1 MGRLPN
7 FALNVWKSLI
17 LIHTKNGI
25 MKHAIQHLID
35 GNHLAEAE
43 ASEVMRQI
51 MEGQATDAQIAA
63 LAVALRMKGETVE
76 EITGFARVMREYAVH
91 VPVHTDKVIVD
102 TCGTGGDSLKTFNV
116 STAAAL
122 VVAADGRLAVAK
134 HGNRAATSK
143 CGSADVLEA
152 LGVKLDLPPE
162 QLGKCIEEVGIG
174 FLFAP
179 SMHPSFRY
187 AAGPRKEIGI
197 RTIFNLLGPLT
208 NPAGA
213 PVQLIGVYDAAV
225 CETLALVLRNLGSQR
240 ALLVHGVDGLDEL
253 STLGATAVSELRNG
267 QVTSYTLDPE
277 WDLGIARA
285 TIEHIAGCESPTENA
300 DILLHILKGKD
311 RGPRRDIVL
320 LNAAGVL
327 LVAGVEED
335 LEAGME
341 RAAALIDS
349 GASLAALERLKE
361 FTNA

>member
-1 MGRLPN
+1 
-7 FALNVWKSLI
+7 
-17 LIHTKNGI
+17 
-25 MKHAIQHLID
+25 MKRAIQHLID
-35 GNHLAEAE
+35 GNHLTEAE
-43 ASEVMRQI
+43 ASDVMRQI

-76 EITGFARVMREYAVH
+76 EITGFARIMREYAVH

-162 QLGKCIEEVGIG
+162 HLGKCIEEVGIG

>member
-1 MGRLPN
+1 L
-7 FALNVWKSLI
+7 
-17 LIHTKNGI
+17 T
-25 MKHAIQHLID
+25 
-35 GNHLAEAE
+35 EAE
-43 ASEVMRQI
+43 ASAVMRQI

-76 EITGFARVMREYAVH
+76 EITGFARVMRQFAVPIT
-91 VPVHTDKVIVD
+91 VTTDKIVVD

-152 LGVKLDLPPE
+152 LGVTLDLPPE
-162 QLGKCIEEVGIG
+162 RLGQCIDEVGIG

-179 SMHPSFRY
+179 SMHPSFKY

-208 NPAGA
+208 NPAHA
-213 PVQLIGVYDAAV
+213 PVQLIGVYDGKI
-225 CETLALVLRNLGSQR
+225 CETLAHVLKNLGSER

-253 STLGATAVSELRNG
+253 STLGETMVSELKDG
-267 QVTSYTLDPE
+267 EVKSYTLDPE

-285 TIEHIAGCESPTENA
+285 TIEHLAGGESTAENA
-300 DILLHILKGKD
+300 DILLHILKGRD
-311 RGPRRDIVL
+311 RGPHRDIVM

-327 LVAGVEED
+327 YIAGVEETMED
-335 LEAGME
+335 GME
-341 RAAALIDS
+341 RAAAIIDS
-349 GASLAALERLKE
+349 GAAMATLDKLRE

>member
-1 MGRLPN
+1 
-7 FALNVWKSLI
+7 
-17 LIHTKNGI
+17 
-25 MKHAIQHLID
+25 MKRAIQHLID
-35 GNHLAEAE
+35 GNHLSEAE
-43 ASEVMRQI
+43 ASDVMRQI

-76 EITGFARVMREYAVH
+76 EITGFARIMREYAVH

>member
-1 MGRLPN
+1 
-7 FALNVWKSLI
+7 
-17 LIHTKNGI
+17 
-25 MKHAIQHLID
+25 MKQAIQHLIE
-35 GNHLAEAE
+35 GNHLTEAE
-43 ASEVMRQI
+43 ASAVMRQI

-76 EITGFARVMREYAVH
+76 EITGFARVMRQFAVPIT
-91 VPVHTDKVIVD
+91 VTTDKIVVD

-152 LGVKLDLPPE
+152 LGVTLDLPPE
-162 QLGKCIEEVGIG
+162 RLGQCIDEVGIG

-179 SMHPSFRY
+179 SMHPSFKY

-208 NPAGA
+208 NPAHA
-213 PVQLIGVYDAAV
+213 PVQLIGVYDGKI
-225 CETLALVLRNLGSQR
+225 CETLAHVLKNLGSER

-253 STLGATAVSELRNG
+253 STLGETMVSELKDG
-267 QVTSYTLDPE
+267 EVKSYTLDPE

-285 TIEHIAGCESPTENA
+285 TIEHLAGGESTAENA
-300 DILLHILKGKD
+300 DILLHILKGRD
-311 RGPRRDIVL
+311 RGPHRDIVM

-327 LVAGVEED
+327 YIAGVEETMED
-335 LEAGME
+335 GME
-341 RAAALIDS
+341 RAAAIIDS
-349 GASLAALERLKE
+349 GAAMATLDKLRE

>member
-1 MGRLPN
+1 M
-7 FALNVWKSLI
+7 
-17 LIHTKNGI
+17 T
-25 MKHAIQHLID
+25 
-35 GNHLAEAE
+35 EAE
-43 ASEVMRQI
+43 AAAVMRQI
-51 MEGQATDAQIAA
+51 MEGEATDAQIAA

-76 EITGFARVMREYAVH
+76 EITGFARVMREFAVPIA
-91 VPVHTDKVIVD
+91 VKTDKIVVD

-152 LGVKLDLPPE
+152 VGVKLDLPPE
-162 QLGKCIEEVGIG
+162 RLGQCIDEVGIG

-179 SMHPSFRY
+179 SMHPSFKY

-208 NPAGA
+208 NPAQA
-213 PVQLIGVYDAAV
+213 PVQLIGVYDGTL
-225 CETLALVLRNLGSQR
+225 CETLAHVLKNLGSQR

-253 STLGATAVSELRNG
+253 STLGETMVSELKNG
-267 QVTSYTLDPE
+267 EVKSYTLDPE

-285 TIEHIAGCESPTENA
+285 TIEHLAGGESAAENA
-300 DILLHILKGKD
+300 DILLHLLKGRD
-311 RGPRRDIVL
+311 RGPHRDIVM

-327 LVAGVEED
+327 YVAGVEESMED
-335 LEAGME
+335 GME

-349 GASLAALERLKE
+349 GAALATLETLKE

>member
-1 MGRLPN
+1 
-7 FALNVWKSLI
+7 
-17 LIHTKNGI
+17 
-25 MKHAIQHLID
+25 MKKAIQHLID
-35 GNHLAEAE
+35 GNHLTEAE
-43 ASEVMRQI
+43 ASDVMRQI

-76 EITGFARVMREYAVH
+76 EITGLARIMREYAVH

>member
-1 MGRLPN
+1 
-7 FALNVWKSLI
+7 
-17 LIHTKNGI
+17 
-25 MKHAIQHLID
+25 MKKAIQQLID
-35 GNHLAEAE
+35 RQDLTEAE
-43 ASEVMRQI
+43 AADVMRQI
-51 MEGQATDAQIAA
+51 MEGEATPAQIAG
-63 LAVALRMKGETVE
+63 LVVALRAKGETVE
-76 EITGFARVMREYAVH
+76 EITGFARVMRQYAVF
-91 VPVHTDKVIVD
+91 VPVQTDKVMVD
-102 TCGTGGDSLKTFNV
+102 TCGTGGDTLKTFNV

-152 LGVKLDLPPE
+152 LGVKLDLPPARV
-162 QLGKCIEEVGIG
+162 GKCVEDVGIG

-179 SMHPSFRY
+179 AMHPSFKY

-197 RTIFNLLGPLT
+197 RTIFNMLGPLT

-213 PVQLIGVYDAAV
+213 SVQLIGVYDGAV
-225 CETLALVLRNLGSQR
+225 CEKLAQVLRNLGSRR
-240 ALLVHGVDGLDEL
+240 ALLVHGLDGLDEL
-253 STLGATAVSELRNG
+253 STLGETAISELKDG
-267 QVTSYTLDPE
+267 QITSYTLDAE

-285 TIEHIAGCESPTENA
+285 TIEHLAGCESPAENA
-300 DILLHILKGKD
+300 DVLLHILRGKD
-311 RGPRRDIVL
+311 RGPKRDIVL

-327 LVAGVEED
+327 LVADVEET

-349 GASLAALERLKE
+349 GAALATLERLKE

>member
-1 MGRLPN
+1 
-7 FALNVWKSLI
+7 
-17 LIHTKNGI
+17 
-25 MKHAIQHLID
+25 MKKAIQHLID
-35 GNHLAEAE
+35 GNHLTEAE
-43 ASEVMRQI
+43 ASDVMRQI
-51 MEGQATDAQIAA
+51 MEGRATDAQIAA

>member
-1 MGRLPN
+1 M
-7 FALNVWKSLI
+7 
-17 LIHTKNGI
+17 T
-25 MKHAIQHLID
+25 
-35 GNHLAEAE
+35 EAE
-43 ASEVMRQI
+43 ASAVMRQI

-76 EITGFARVMREYAVH
+76 EITGFARVMRQFAVPIT
-91 VPVHTDKVIVD
+91 VTTDKIVVD

-152 LGVKLDLPPE
+152 LGVTLDLPPE
-162 QLGKCIEEVGIG
+162 RLGQCIDEVGIG

-179 SMHPSFRY
+179 SMHPSFKY

-208 NPAGA
+208 NPAHA
-213 PVQLIGVYDAAV
+213 PVQLIGVYDGKI
-225 CETLALVLRNLGSQR
+225 CETLAHVLKNLGSER

-253 STLGATAVSELRNG
+253 STLGETMVSELKDG
-267 QVTSYTLDPE
+267 EVKSYTLDPE

-285 TIEHIAGCESPTENA
+285 TIEHLAGGESTAENA
-300 DILLHILKGKD
+300 DILLHILKGRD
-311 RGPRRDIVL
+311 RGPHRDIVM

-327 LVAGVEED
+327 YIAGVEETMED
-335 LEAGME
+335 GME
-341 RAAALIDS
+341 RAAAIIDS
-349 GASLAALERLKE
+349 GAAMATLDKLRE

>member
-1 MGRLPN
+1 
-7 FALNVWKSLI
+7 
-17 LIHTKNGI
+17 
-25 MKHAIQHLID
+25 MKRAIQHLID
-35 GNHLAEAE
+35 GNHLSEAE
-43 ASEVMRQI
+43 ASDVMRQI

>member
-1 MGRLPN
+1 M
-7 FALNVWKSLI
+7 
-17 LIHTKNGI
+17 T
-25 MKHAIQHLID
+25 
-35 GNHLAEAE
+35 EAE
-43 ASEVMRQI
+43 ASAVMRQI

-76 EITGFARVMREYAVH
+76 EITGFARVMREFAVPIT
-91 VPVHTDKVIVD
+91 VQTDKVVVD

-152 LGVKLDLPPE
+152 LGVTLDLPPE
-162 QLGKCIEEVGIG
+162 RLGQCIDEVGIG

-179 SMHPSFRY
+179 SMHPSFKY

-208 NPAGA
+208 NPAHA
-213 PVQLIGVYDAAV
+213 PVQLIGVYDGKI
-225 CETLALVLRNLGSQR
+225 CETLAHVLKNLGSQR

-253 STLGATAVSELRNG
+253 STLGETMVSELKDG
-267 QVTSYTLDPE
+267 EVKSYTLDPE

-285 TIEHIAGCESPTENA
+285 TIEHLAGGESAAENA
-300 DILLHILKGKD
+300 DILLHILKGRD
-311 RGPRRDIVL
+311 RGPHRDIVM

-327 LVAGVEED
+327 YIAGVEETI
-335 LEAGME
+335 EAGME

-349 GASLAALERLKE
+349 GAALATLETLKE

>member
-1 MGRLPN
+1 
-7 FALNVWKSLI
+7 
-17 LIHTKNGI
+17 
-25 MKHAIQHLID
+25 MKKAIQHLID
-35 GNHLAEAE
+35 GNHLTEAE
-43 ASEVMRQI
+43 ASDVMRQI

-76 EITGFARVMREYAVH
+76 EITGLARIMREYAVH

-267 QVTSYTLDPE
+267 QVTSYTLDSE